1 MLWMTLLRSYQKRRK
16 RRCARN
22 KCFPPS
28 LCLLLCTLGFRW
40 SETIS
45 WLAGTIPHQCGRP
58 SEGWGSNTT
67 IYSIHSVYKGV
78 LYECL
83 LFVLSSVL
91 MTLSDD
97 VTVVRQIILFRPS
110 PLLWFSLAIWNVVI
124 KQSWRYCPSCS
135 REKLFWQVLRTIRT
149 TKTAG
154 SGEMYPKDCCAPSP
168 HQRCWLQVILRK
180 WQLCPWCEYTLPL
193 GLFRVRLIIS
203 WQ

>member
-22 KCFPPS
+22 KCFYLS
-28 LCLLLCTLGFRW
+28 LCLVLCTLGFRW
-40 SETIS
+40 SETFS
-45 WLAGTIPHQCGRP
+45 WLTGPISHQCWRP
-58 SEGWGSNTT
+58 SEGWGSNKT

-110 PLLWFSLAIWNVVI
+110 PLLWFSLVIWNIVI
-124 KQSWRYCPSCS
+124 KQSWSDCPSCS
-135 REKLFWQVLRTIRT
+135 REKFFWQVLWTIRT

-154 SGEMYPKDCCAPSP
+154 FGEMYPKDCCTPGP

-180 WQLCPWCEYTLPL
+180 WQLCPWCEYTL
-193 GLFRVRLIIS
+193 LFRS
-203 WQ
+203 F